1 MLRRLRSN
9 TKFRPNV
16 TQLGPISLQPSRGSP
31 SPSAEHRKLR
41 LKVFLFLPAP
51 IGPAVC
57 FFYHARPAWF
67 LLPQQHT
74 NKYEALPVGFGRFG
88 HEWFGHLIRT
98 IRPPI
103 LTRPWWFGHAIRTI
117 RPYYSD
123 SAISF
128 ERFGHLFWLDHDDS
142 AMPFERFGHLFW
154 LSHDDSAMPFGRFGH
169 TIRIRPWWFGRPI
182 RTIRPYYSDSA
193 ISFGIFGHLF

>member
-1 MLRRLRSN
+1 MFIFICGILIVFVIRWGGQGPI
-9 TKFRPNV
+9 PNLGPNI
-16 TQLGPISLQPSRGSP
+16 TQLGLISLQPSRGSP
-31 SPSAEHRKLR
+31 SPSAEHRRLR

-88 HEWFGHLIRT
+88 HD
-98 IRPPI
+98 
-103 LTRPWWFGHAIRTI
+103 
-117 RPYYSD
+117 D
-123 SAISF
+123 SIISF
-128 ERFGHLFWLDHDDS
+128 GRFGHLFWLGHDDS
-142 AMPFERFGHLFW
+142 V
-154 LSHDDSAMPFGRFGH
+154 MPFG
-169 TIRIRPWWFGRPI
+169 WFGRPI

-193 ISFGIFGHLF
+193 MMIRPSHSDDSVTIQIRP